1 MALELLEERCFV
13 QHIFGVGFVQSTLGL
28 EFANVLFARARILKQ
43 PNLLV
48 GCFLDQM
55 LFFKSTE
62 N

>member
-1 MALELLEERCFV
+1 M
-13 QHIFGVGFVQSTLGL
+13 QHIFGVGFVQSALGL
-28 EFANVLFARARILKQ
+28 EFANVLFARARVLKQ